1 MNAAVPQQFCG
12 HCGGTFGTGGTGG
25 TVGTVGTVGT
35 GGGGPTSDAHHGCQ
49 QRLAMEPPR
58 FCPQCRRRMKVQ
70 VTPLGWTAEC
80 SRHGLT
86 SSCTDTAPNSTS

>member
-1 MNAAVPQQFCG
+1 MIAEAPQLYCG
-12 HCGGTFGTGGTGG
+12 HCGGSALGDGAGSGD
-25 TVGTVGTVGT
+25 
-35 GGGGPTSDAHHGCQ
+35 GPTSDAHHRCQ
-49 QRLAMEPPR
+49 QQLAMEPPR

-86 SSCTDTAPNSTS
+86 GFCTDTAPKPAS

>member
-1 MNAAVPQQFCG
+1 MTAAPAPPYCG
-12 HCGGTFGTGGTGG
+12 HCGGEAVAGSDS
-25 TVGTVGTVGT
+25 
-35 GGGGPTSDAHHGCQ
+35 PTSDAHQGCQ

-80 SRHGLT
+80 SRHGRLG
-86 SSCTDTAPNSTS
+86 S